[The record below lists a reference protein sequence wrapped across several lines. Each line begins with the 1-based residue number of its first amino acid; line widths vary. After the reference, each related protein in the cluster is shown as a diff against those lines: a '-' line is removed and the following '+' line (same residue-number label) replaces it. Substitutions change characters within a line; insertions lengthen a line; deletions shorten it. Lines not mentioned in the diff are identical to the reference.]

1 MGAKIPPLVT
11 PFALV
16 SLVLALGATN
26 VVVNKAT
33 HTSEG
38 AKVTSVSTSRQFQQS
53 GDVESNQSSR
63 NSQSDRDDNDE
74 SASNSS
80 TTRTSNS
87 NNTTDDTGTLINLHG
102 QQEILAQKH
111 RQIDQ
116 QIQTKV
122 RVLIE
127 TVPHNRLV
135 QQLTIIQRHKTRL
148 VVILPERLRLNNK
161 EAGY

>member
-53 GDVESNQSSR
+53 GDEESNQSSR
-63 NSQSDRDDNDE
+63 NSQSDRDDDNDE
-74 SASNSS
+74 SASSSS
-80 TTRTSNS
+80 TTRTSKS
-87 NNTTDDTGTLINLHG
+87 TNT
-102 QQEILAQKH
+102 
-111 RQIDQ
+111 R
-116 QIQTKV
+116 
-122 RVLIE
+122 
-127 TVPHNRLV
+127 TVMGATNK
-135 QQLTIIQRHKTRL
+135 LTR
-148 VVILPERLRLNNK
+148 
-161 EAGY
+161 

>member
-38 AKVTSVSTSRQFQQS
+38 AKVTSDQQ
-53 GDVESNQSSR
+53 VANFSNRVMTKAINQVGIHKAIVIMMMR
-63 NSQSDRDDNDE
+63 VQVAHQLPGQVIATIPRMIL
-74 SASNSS
+74 
-80 TTRTSNS
+80 
-87 NNTTDDTGTLINLHG
+87 GILIKLHG
-102 QQEILAQKH
+102 QQETLAQKH
-111 RQIDQ
+111 QQIDQ
-116 QIQTKV
+116 QIQMKV
-122 RVLIE
+122 QVLIE
-127 TVPHNRLV
+127 TVPHNQLV
-135 QQLTIIQRHKTRL
+135 QLLTIIQRHRTRL
-148 VVILPERLRLNNK
+148 VVILPEQLRLNDK

>member
-53 GDVESNQSSR
+53 GDDESNQSSR
-63 NSQSDRDDNDE
+63 NSQSDRGNDDDDE
-74 SASNSS
+74 SASSSS

-87 NNTTDDTGTLINLHG
+87 NNTADDTGDTN
-102 QQEILAQKH
+102 QTTVSRKH
-111 RQIDQ
+111 WHRNIDKS
-116 QIQTKV
+116 ISKY
-122 RVLIE
+122 
-127 TVPHNRLV
+127 
-135 QQLTIIQRHKTRL
+135 K
-148 VVILPERLRLNNK
+148 
-161 EAGY
+161 

>member
-53 GDVESNQSSR
+53 GDDESNQSSR
-63 NSQSDRDDNDE
+63 NSQSDRDNDDE
-74 SASNSS
+74 SASSS
-80 TTRTSNS
+80 
-87 NNTTDDTGTLINLHG
+87 
-102 QQEILAQKH
+102 
-111 RQIDQ
+111 
-116 QIQTKV
+116 
-122 RVLIE
+122 
-127 TVPHNRLV
+127 
-135 QQLTIIQRHKTRL
+135 
-148 VVILPERLRLNNK
+148 
-161 EAGY
+161 

>member
-53 GDVESNQSSR
+53 GDE
-63 NSQSDRDDNDE
+63 
-74 SASNSS
+74 
-80 TTRTSNS
+80 
-87 NNTTDDTGTLINLHG
+87 
-102 QQEILAQKH
+102 
-111 RQIDQ
+111 
-116 QIQTKV
+116 
-122 RVLIE
+122 
-127 TVPHNRLV
+127 
-135 QQLTIIQRHKTRL
+135 
-148 VVILPERLRLNNK
+148 
-161 EAGY
+161 

>member
-53 GDVESNQSSR
+53 GDEEAINQVGIHKAIVMIMMR
-63 NSQSDRDDNDE
+63 VQVVHQLPGQVI
-74 SASNSS
+74 A
-80 TTRTSNS
+80 TIQRTIL
-87 NNTTDDTGTLINLHG
+87 GTLINLHG
-102 QQEILAQKH
+102 QQETLAQKH

>member
-1 MGAKIPPLVT
+1 MRKAINQVGIHKAIVMIMMRVQVIHQLPGQVIAT
-11 PFALV
+11 IQRTI
-16 SLVLALGATN
+16 LGI
-26 VVVNKAT
+26 
-33 HTSEG
+33 
-38 AKVTSVSTSRQFQQS
+38 
-53 GDVESNQSSR
+53 
-63 NSQSDRDDNDE
+63 
-74 SASNSS
+74 
-80 TTRTSNS
+80 
-87 NNTTDDTGTLINLHG
+87 LINLHG
-102 QQEILAQKH
+102 QQETLAQKH